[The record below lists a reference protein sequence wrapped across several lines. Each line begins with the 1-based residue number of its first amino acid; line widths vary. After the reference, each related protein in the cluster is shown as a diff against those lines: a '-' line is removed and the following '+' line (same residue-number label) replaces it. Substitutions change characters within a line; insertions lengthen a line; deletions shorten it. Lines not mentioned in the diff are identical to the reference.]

1 MKSLFK
7 KLNPKTLVQ
16 LLIKNTLTQ
25 IIVLG
30 SIMIVSAI
38 LSSYSDIA
46 YYSMLVST
54 GLLTLIAVTYILFAW
69 VINPIIKIIKKN
81 NE

>member
-1 MKSLFK
+1 MKNLFK

-46 YYSMLVST
+46 YYSMLIST

-81 NE
+81 KE